1 MIRSDRFEVAG
12 RHVLGPVPPFDVRI
26 GYTFST
32 LESADGRISKAIEYL
47 YEEKKRLERA
57 IASLEELRRTGG
69 QLPDEPRPP
78 GRRGRKSMDLAE
90 REEVSRRMKKYWAS
104 RRGDAVE
111 NGTHS
116 LA

>member
-1 MIRSDRFEVAG
+1 MD
-12 RHVLGPVPPFDVRI
+12 
-26 GYTFST
+26 
-32 LESADGRISKAIEYL
+32 ISKAIEYL

-69 QLPDEPRPP
+69 QLPDEPRQP

-104 RRGDAVE
+104 RREDAPE
-111 NGTHS
+111 SETQS
-116 LA
+116 AP

>member
-1 MIRSDRFEVAG
+1 MGTMD
-12 RHVLGPVPPFDVRI
+12 
-26 GYTFST
+26 
-32 LESADGRISKAIEYL
+32 ISKAIEYL

-104 RRGDAVE
+104 RRGEPVE

-116 LA
+116 AP

>member
-1 MIRSDRFEVAG
+1 MD
-12 RHVLGPVPPFDVRI
+12 
-26 GYTFST
+26 
-32 LESADGRISKAIEYL
+32 ISKAIEYL

-104 RRGDAVE
+104 RRGDGVE
-111 NGTHS
+111 TETHS
-116 LA
+116 TS